1 MEHTPTTKDTVLT
14 GDRPTGP
21 LHLGHYV
28 GSLKQRLALQEAGI
42 PMYVL
47 VADTQALTDNFNNPQ
62 KVHDNIAQVGLDY
75 LAVGREQPCLYSRM
89 YLNLPNSFSIS

>member
-1 MEHTPTTKDTVLT
+1 MPHFRMEHTITQRDTVLT

-28 GSLKQRLALQEAGI
+28 GSLKQRLSLQEQGV

-47 VADTQALTDNFNNPQ
+47 VADTQALTDN
-62 KVHDNIAQVGLDY
+62 
-75 LAVGREQPCLYSRM
+75 
-89 YLNLPNSFSIS
+89 